1 MRRVSTAL
9 GLAVL
14 LALTGCNNMRWNFL
28 RSPDKPPPP
37 TQTPT
42 AEQLVSYLNAN
53 SQRIQAV
60 RFTDIDLT
68 ASEGDRSYNL
78 PAKMICQSPR
88 TLVLTA
94 ALWCSPA
101 TDRRSSAQ

>member
-28 RSPDKPPPP
+28 RTPDKPPPP
-37 TQTPT
+37 TQTAT

-53 SQRIQAV
+53 SQRIQTA

-68 ASEGDRSYNL
+68 ASAGLKSFNL
-78 PAKMICQSPR
+78 PAKIICQSPR
-88 TLVLTA
+88 KLVMTA
-94 ALWCSPA
+94 ALWGNPEL
-101 TDRRSSAQ
+101 